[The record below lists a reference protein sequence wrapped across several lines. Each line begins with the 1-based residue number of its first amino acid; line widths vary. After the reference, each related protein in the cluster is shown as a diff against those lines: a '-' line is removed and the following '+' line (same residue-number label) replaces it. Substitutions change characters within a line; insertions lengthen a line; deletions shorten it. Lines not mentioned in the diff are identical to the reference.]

1 MAKKQV
7 DGDGLDIPNRIKA
20 LPVKRTGPIVA
31 AIIVALFAAMLVQA
45 LVTNPRF
52 EWNVV
57 WKYLF
62 NENVLE
68 GIKYTLLLT
77 VISMVIAIILAVIL
91 AVMRKSINPVLRGVS
106 WFYIWFF
113 RGTPVYTQLVF
124 WGLFAVLVP
133 RIGVGIPFTSI
144 EFWSI
149 DSQSVITAFNAAWL
163 GLALNEAAYLAE
175 IVRAGLEAVDP
186 GQTEAAKALGMK
198 RTLIMRRNHAAAGH
212 AHHHPADR
220 QRVHRHAEDHVA
232 CQRRA
237 VHAGT
242 AVRHHGDRDPSVQA
256 DSAADRGVHLV
267 SGHHLHP
274 DGHPVAT

>member
-1 MAKKQV
+1 MAKKQI

-31 AIIVALFAAMLVQA
+31 AVIVALLAAMLLQG
-45 LVTNPRF
+45 LITNPRF

-77 VISMVIAIILAVIL
+77 VISMGIAIILAVIL

-124 WGLFAVLVP
+124 WGSVRRVGCLASAWVFRSLPLNSGALTRSPSLP
-133 RIGVGIPFTSI
+133 RLT
-144 EFWSI
+144 
-149 DSQSVITAFNAAWL
+149 
-163 GLALNEAAYLAE
+163 
-175 IVRAGLEAVDP
+175 
-186 GQTEAAKALGMK
+186 
-198 RTLIMRRNHAAAGH
+198 
-212 AHHHPADR
+212 
-220 QRVHRHAEDHVA
+220 RH
-232 CQRRA
+232 
-237 VHAGT
+237 GW
-242 AVRHHGDRDPSVQA
+242 
-256 DSAADRGVHLV
+256 V
-267 SGHHLHP
+267 SH
-274 DGHPVAT
+274 

>member
-20 LPVKRTGPIVA
+20 LPVRRTGPIVA
-31 AIIVALFAAMLVQA
+31 AVIVALFAAMLAQG
-45 LVTNPRF
+45 LITNPRF

-77 VISMVIAIILAVIL
+77 VISMVIAIVLAVVL

-124 WGLFAVLVP
+124 WGLFAVL
-133 RIGVGIPFTSI
+133 IP
-144 EFWSI
+144 
-149 DSQSVITAFNAAWL
+149 
-163 GLALNEAAYLAE
+163 
-175 IVRAGLEAVDP
+175 
-186 GQTEAAKALGMK
+186 
-198 RTLIMRRNHAAAGH
+198 
-212 AHHHPADR
+212 
-220 QRVHRHAEDHVA
+220 HRHRYSVYLHRILE
-232 CQRRA
+232 RRL
-237 VHAGT
+237 
-242 AVRHHGDRDPSVQA
+242 AVRHHRVQ
-256 DSAADRGVHLV
+256 RGVARF
-267 SGHHLHP
+267 G
-274 DGHPVAT
+274 TE

>member
-20 LPVKRTGPIVA
+20 LPVRRTGPIVA
-31 AIIVALFAAMLVQA
+31 AVIVALFAAMLAQG
-45 LVTNPRF
+45 LITNPRF

-77 VISMVIAIILAVIL
+77 VISMVIAIVLAVVL

-124 WGLFAVLVP
+124 WGLFAVLIP
-133 RIGVGIPFTSI
+133 RIGIGIPFTSI
-144 EFWSI
+144 EFWSV

-198 RTLIMRRNHAAAGH
+198 PFSDHAPHRATAGH
-212 AHHHPADR
+212 AHHHPADG
-220 QRVHRHAEDHVA
+220 QRIHRHAQDHVA
-232 CQRRA
+232 CQCRA
-237 VHAGT
+237 VHVGI
-242 AVRHHGDRDPSVQA
+242 AVRHHRHRDPPVQA
-256 DSAADRGVHLV
+256 DPVADRGLHLV
-267 SGHHLHP
+267 SGDHLHP
-274 DGHPVAT
+274 DDHPVPP